1 MMYTLAMTHMQ
12 KKTDASPSATKS
24 QSSPDTNININ
35 TDCNN
40 KLDTSI
46 LITIDQNYYGCVL
59 PIEIQPQLMTK
70 YRCKIIYPHVYDDEI
85 TI

>member
-1 MMYTLAMTHMQ
+1 MMYTLAMMHMQ

-24 QSSPDTNININ
+24 QSSPDTNMNII

-46 LITIDQNYYGCVL
+46 LITIDQSYYGCV
-59 PIEIQPQLMTK
+59 
-70 YRCKIIYPHVYDDEI
+70 
-85 TI
+85 

>member
-12 KKTDASPSATKS
+12 KKTDASPSATQS

-46 LITIDQNYYGCVL
+46 LITIDQSYYGCV
-59 PIEIQPQLMTK
+59 
-70 YRCKIIYPHVYDDEI
+70 
-85 TI
+85 